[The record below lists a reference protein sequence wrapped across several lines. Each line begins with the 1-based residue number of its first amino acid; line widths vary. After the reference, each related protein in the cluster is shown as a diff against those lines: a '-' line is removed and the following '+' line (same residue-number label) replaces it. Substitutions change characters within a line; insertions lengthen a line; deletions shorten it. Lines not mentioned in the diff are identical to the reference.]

1 MKSSEVALTTIPG
14 NDEDQRVLAVLVH
27 EPGGTSRIELRQQSW
42 GEGLG
47 WFTQSTV
54 ELAPHQVAH
63 LRAALGSSGPAA
75 APRLPAEFARVP
87 DGQHELRVVRADSA

>member
-1 MKSSEVALTTIPG
+1 MKSSETVLTTIPG
-14 NDEDQRVLAVLVH
+14 KDDDQRVLAVLVH
-27 EPGGTSRIELRQQSW
+27 ETGQASRIELRQQSW

-54 ELAPHQVAH
+54 QLAPHQVAH
-63 LRAALGSSGPAA
+63 LRAALGTSSPPAA
-75 APRLPAEFARVP
+75 SRLPAEFARVP